1 MIDTAFRLTAFALY
15 QLTVAFGIL
24 MLPIALLARRVG
36 VQLPIRNLLAATES
50 AYERAASR

>member
-36 VQLPIRNLLAATES
+36 VQLPIRDLLIATES